1 MAMLRFAMVML
12 LALVCRNGVAQEE
25 FPFKALVFQGA
36 SAFRPG
42 ESVEYFLVKRGFLR
56 GVSPDEEAAM
66 IAHWTREHPN
76 ARLVPVSVLGERS
89 RLPMVYAWAVDG
101 EDNLN
106 LLLVRQGV
114 YPALAMLDTPQFEQ
128 LLERSKHTRYA
139 KRLAAQ
145 ERLGN
150 PTGIPSRRLVSA
162 PRYEDFMN
170 KLVAAEAAAQADMVG
185 IWSDQ
190 FKPGRDKMGLTPLA
204 TLETIK

>member
-36 SAFRPG
+36 SAYRPG

-56 GVSPDEEAAM
+56 GVGPDEETAM
-66 IAHWTREHPN
+66 IARWTREHPN

-89 RLPMVYAWAVDG
+89 PLPMVYAWAVDG

-114 YPALAMLDTPQFEQ
+114 YPALVMLDTPEFGQ
-128 LLERSKHTRYA
+128 LMERSKHTRYA
-139 KRLAAQ
+139 KRLAAP
-145 ERLGN
+145 ERAGN
-150 PTGIPSRRLVSA
+150 PTGIPSRRLIPA
-162 PRYEDFMN
+162 PRYEDFMK
-170 KLVAAEAAAQADMVG
+170 KLVTAEAAAQAVMIG

-190 FKPGRDKMGLTPLA
+190 FKPVRDKMGLTPLA
-204 TLETIK
+204 TLETP

>member
-1 MAMLRFAMVML
+1 MVRFAIAML

-36 SAFRPG
+36 SAYRPG
-42 ESVEYFLVKRGFLR
+42 ENIEYFLGKHGFFR

-66 IAHWTREHPN
+66 IARWTTQHPN

-89 RLPMVYAWAVDG
+89 PLPMVYAWAVDG

-114 YPALAMLDTPQFEQ
+114 YPALVMLDTPQFEQ
-128 LLERSKHTRYA
+128 LLERAKHTRYA

-150 PTGIPSRRLVSA
+150 PTGIPSRRLVPG
-162 PRYEDFMN
+162 PRYEDFIK
-170 KLVAAEAAAQADMVG
+170 KLVAAETAAQADMLG

-190 FKPGRDKMGLTPLA
+190 FKPVRDKMGLTPLA
-204 TLETIK
+204 TLETP